1 MLFRRTKNRR
11 PSGLEWGIRESLT
24 SYVAHLPDGVVA
36 VDGVADLVDGA
47 HPPRFFFPEVSR
59 ARGEVRFGGTVQI
72 IGHRGMLR
80 ITACDPWL
88 AFGDG
93 RAFLSLIPSEGAARV
108 VIAVLPAV
116 EGEPI
121 DAVGAQ
127 LTADGAAWLGPQY
140 SEADDASV
148 VTYAPTESN
157 YRTGF
162 SVIDKRISFAWPNA
176 TPVNNSIVSLGLP
189 GELLRSV
196 RISHR
201 SLAKSQRVA

>member
-1 MLFRRTKNRR
+1 MLFRRTKSRR

-24 SYVAHLPDGVVA
+24 SYVAHLP
-36 VDGVADLVDGA
+36 DGVADLVDGA

-93 RAFLSLIPSEGAARV
+93 RAFLSVVPSEGSARV
-108 VIAVLPAV
+108 VVAVLPAV

-121 DAVGAQ
+121 EAVGAQ
-127 LTADGAAWLGPQY
+127 LTAEGAAWLGPQY
-140 SEADDASV
+140 SEADEASV
-148 VTYAPTESN
+148 VAYVP
-157 YRTGF
+157 
-162 SVIDKRISFAWPNA
+162 IS
-176 TPVNNSIVSLGLP
+176 T
-189 GELLRSV
+189 
-196 RISHR
+196 
-201 SLAKSQRVA
+201 